1 MAPALRKIIED
12 LAIAKCGVAVHDAD
26 FARLR
31 FWFGLKPRGALELSH
46 LHNLVSFAAS
56 DPAKCTTKLR
66 RLTAQVEQHLGLPL
80 HKGKV
85 RTSNWIEPL
94 SKDQVNYAAADAY
107 AGFMLFHSMNAQ
119 RMGMNPTP
127 PLPVYAETY
136 DDAVQPKLPR
146 RRRGMLLQLVPVH
159 GDVEPTNV
167 LHFYK
172 APGEAVEDQSD
183 VPSAEGGTEPVQH
196 NQAAEDEQTS
206 LPADDTCGYVRIGRR
221 GKHTLL
227 TKAADFGAHVLQKL
241 RDQHAAEQQRQEVP
255 GGISP
260 PRPTKS
266 TSSKAKTA
274 GSTVEPRFLEETRT
288 DLLFRELSK
297 HRMGLARE
305 RKCAP
310 FVVAHNTHLR
320 AISRRC
326 PRSEIELLR
335 IHGIGKKKLADFGP
349 AWLAIVKDFIE
360 TSGIDDA
367 THAKEDSQQLPS
379 ALPTASQ
386 ATPAQHVQLDQ
397 PILFTPALHMHTGI
411 SFSM

>member
-1 MAPALRKIIED
+1 MSPTGHRFWSHRLYRGPKDQPRIGLIQIACEDKIALFHIGLHSGSTAKDLLAPALRKIIED

-206 LPADDTCGYVRIGRR
+206 LPADDTCGYVRIAATRSTGWHITTEADQINIFEGQDSRFNRR
-221 GKHTLL
+221 
-227 TKAADFGAHVLQKL
+227 
-241 RDQHAAEQQRQEVP
+241 
-255 GGISP
+255 
-260 PRPTKS
+260 
-266 TSSKAKTA
+266 
-274 GSTVEPRFLEETRT
+274 
-288 DLLFRELSK
+288 
-297 HRMGLARE
+297 
-305 RKCAP
+305 
-310 FVVAHNTHLR
+310 
-320 AISRRC
+320 
-326 PRSEIELLR
+326 
-335 IHGIGKKKLADFGP
+335 
-349 AWLAIVKDFIE
+349 
-360 TSGIDDA
+360 
-367 THAKEDSQQLPS
+367 
-379 ALPTASQ
+379 
-386 ATPAQHVQLDQ
+386 AQV
-397 PILFTPALHMHTGI
+397 
-411 SFSM
+411 S